1 VVRITSGGL
10 SGEVNKASG
19 VPELDG
25 KDGSVKTLYEHF
37 KKCLENKNIPLQNIV
52 GLACNGASVMVG
64 SHNSF
69 FTHLKAGV
77 PHIILLKCIC
87 IRFGLQSVDRRG
99 TVKFATKIKN

>member
-25 KDGSVKTLYEHF
+25 KDGSAKTLYEHF

-69 FTHLKAGV
+69 FYTSQSRCPPYYTLKMHMHSLRTAE
-77 PHIILLKCIC
+77 
-87 IRFGLQSVDRRG
+87 RRP
-99 TVKFATKIKN
+99 